1 MSDDA
6 LPGPGIIL
14 HPTEDG
20 RTRLRCGLGKE
31 TAWRTQA
38 LLAER
43 FETGSDPVNDRLN
56 AISAEGD
63 LRAEAPIR
71 GFRNVPFQR
80 RMNP

>member
-14 HPTEDG
+14 CPTEDG

-31 TAWRTQA
+31 TAWPTQA

-43 FETGSDPVNDRLN
+43 FETDSGPVNDRLN

-63 LRAEAPIR
+63 LRPEAPIR
-71 GFRNVPFQR
+71 GCRNVPFQR

>member
-1 MSDDA
+1 MSDDT

-14 HPTEDG
+14 YPTEDG

-31 TAWRTQA
+31 TDWPTQA
-38 LLAER
+38 LLAEL
-43 FETGSDPVNDRLN
+43 FETGSDPVNARLN

-63 LRAEAPIR
+63 PRPEAPIR